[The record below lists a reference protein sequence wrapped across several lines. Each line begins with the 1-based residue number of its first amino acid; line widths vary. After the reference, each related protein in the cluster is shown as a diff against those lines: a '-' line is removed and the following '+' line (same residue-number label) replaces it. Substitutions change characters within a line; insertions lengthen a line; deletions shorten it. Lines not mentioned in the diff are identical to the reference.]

1 MVKAATI
8 FGILLIANGLY
19 GYTGGEVKEEKSV
32 TALIP
37 AFFGIA
43 ILLCGIVSALN
54 DSLRKHLM
62 HFSAFA
68 ALLGAVASGG
78 RLFSTMGKEDADS
91 FAQLNQV
98 IMVVLCIGYV
108 IVCIQSFR
116 AARKRREAESAISG

>member
-19 GYTGGEVKEEKSV
+19 GYTGGEVKSV

-68 ALLGAVASGG
+68 ALLGALAAGG
-78 RLFSTMGKEDADS
+78 RLFSTMGKESANG
-91 FAQLNQV
+91 FVQV
-98 IMVVLCIGYV
+98 NLAIMAVLCISYV
-108 IVCIQSFR
+108 VVCILSFR

>member
-19 GYTGGEVKEEKSV
+19 GYTGGEVKSV

-78 RLFSTMGKEDADS
+78 RLFSTMGKEDANS
-91 FAQLNQV
+91 FVQLNLA
-98 IMVVLCIGYV
+98 IMAVLCIGYV
-108 IVCIQSFR
+108 VVCIKSFR
-116 AARKRREAESAISG
+116 AARKRREAESAMSS